1 MQGVGFRFTA
11 ERLANAY
18 KVKGYVKNLANGMVE
33 IVAEGE
39 EKALNEFLDSVR
51 SEMEYYT
58 TKIYANWFPAT
69 GEFERFEIRFY

>member
-1 MQGVGFRFTA
+1 MGFRFTA

-39 EKALNEFLDSVR
+39 EKPLNDFLDSMR
-51 SEMEYYT
+51 REMEYYT
-58 TKIYANWFPAT
+58 TKIYTNWFPPT
-69 GEFERFEIRFY
+69 GEFRRFEIRFY